1 MTVTDATASW
11 RDELLH
17 WCRDFRE
24 LLQRGWDRA
33 AAAELLERIEAQ
45 PALIGMRVDTAVTEA
60 AAELTVFL
68 CSFVDGATRPN
79 AEQRVRLDHQAAVL
93 QRALANAAEDE
104 VAVPTAVARRVFRI
118 HRVVPEGEIG
128 HATALEH
135 PRLSVLTL
143 SGIDAARGALAA
155 EQPDAV
161 VIEASLLK
169 SLPRLVEAARQH
181 SAGDWRRVVWV
192 ATDVEDDLR
201 LRLYARR
208 AGIDLLLD
216 ADDGRRAAE
225 QLLSALQRRREQ
237 AYRILI
243 VEDDRSQIAFAGT
256 LLRHQGFEVD
266 VAETSA
272 EALAI
277 VRDRVPDLVLLD
289 IHLPDMTGV
298 ELAQLLREQASLAH
312 VPLVFLTGE
321 DDLEVRAEAI
331 AAGGDD
337 FISKPVRPRH
347 LIANV
352 NSRIGRARAL
362 AAAALAEPVDSGV
375 PTRLDRL
382 RFVDAL
388 EASRRDEEGP
398 LAVAVIAL
406 DEVTDLAE
414 RLGFVRTGELAVHL
428 AQAISS
434 EMRQYGPSCGIGEFS
449 RLVLV
454 KADSEE
460 ALRGRVASLCMRLE
474 GREWLAPPLTW
485 PLRFSAGVVRC
496 DGSTA
501 SVDAIIAA
509 ALAELEQLR
518 VRAGGGLAFRVL
530 AH

>member
-11 RDELLH
+11 RDELLQ

-33 AAAELLERIEAQ
+33 GAAELFERIEAQ
-45 PALIGMRVDTAVTEA
+45 PALIGMRIDTAVTEA
-60 AAELTVFL
+60 AAELTVYL
-68 CSFVDGATRPN
+68 CSFVDGATKPN

-93 QRALANAAEDE
+93 QRALANAADDE
-104 VAVPTAVARRVFRI
+104 VAVPTAVARRVFRV
-118 HRVVPEGEIG
+118 HRVVPEGEVG
-128 HATALEH
+128 NAAALEH

-208 AGIDLLLD
+208 AGIDLLLE

-362 AAAALAEPVDSGV
+362 AAAALAEPVDAGV

-388 EASRRDEEGP
+388 ETSRRDAEGP

-406 DEVTDLAE
+406 DDVTDVAE

-434 EMRQYGPSCGIGEFS
+434 EMRQFGPSCGIGEFS

-460 ALRGRVASLCMRLE
+460 ALRGRVASLCARLE
-474 GREWLAPPLTW
+474 GREWLVPPLTW

-496 DGSTA
+496 DGSTL

-518 VRAGGGLAFRVL
+518 ARAGGGLAFRVL